1 MIELERTHLAA
12 IARAAEEAY
21 PEECCGLLVGTL
33 QDGHRRVTRIAASA
47 NVFDGDRRKRFEV
60 DPRLILKFQRELR
73 DGAERLVG
81 HYHSHPDGPATPS
94 ATDAEMAWE
103 PDLAWLIV
111 PVAAGRAGPPAAHE
125 PSAEGGFSPLTL
137 REVGE
142 VSGV

>member
-33 QDGHRRVTRIAASA
+33 QGGHRRVTRIAASA
-47 NVFDGDRRKRFEV
+47 NVAEGDRRQRFEV
-60 DPRLILKFQRELR
+60 DPRLIFALHRELR
-73 DGAERLVG
+73 GGSERLVG
-81 HYHSHPDGPATPS
+81 HYHSHPDGPAAPS
-94 ATDAEMAWE
+94 ATDARMAWE
-103 PDLAWLIV
+103 PGLAWLIV

-125 PSAEGGFSPLTL
+125 PSAEGGFRQLTL